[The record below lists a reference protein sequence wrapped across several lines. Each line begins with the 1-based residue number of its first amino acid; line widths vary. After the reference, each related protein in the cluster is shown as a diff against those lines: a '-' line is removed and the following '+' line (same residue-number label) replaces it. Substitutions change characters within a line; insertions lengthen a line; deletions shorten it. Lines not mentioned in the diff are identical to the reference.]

1 MQEILEAYQ
10 TLSDPEKRKG
20 YDAQFFGNSEPVE
33 RVFKTF
39 KLEPEEKTA
48 ESVSF
53 VTYWNAYS
61 SLNEIL
67 EKSLQLMNREEKKKS
82 MPKRLLG
89 KLGRAEHENTYR
101 NRQIAKMAREA
112 VQYITLLKM
121 AEIPMEFWNDEAMNW
136 VLVRWGQNRYRVQVE
151 QMKSASE
158 KKKLHS
164 KNRQFHHDLKKLL
177 SYALEG

>member
-1 MQEILEAYQ
+1 
-10 TLSDPEKRKG
+10 
-20 YDAQFFGNSEPVE
+20 
-33 RVFKTF
+33 
-39 KLEPEEKTA
+39 
-48 ESVSF
+48 
-53 VTYWNAYS
+53 
-61 SLNEIL
+61 
-67 EKSLQLMNREEKKKS
+67 

-101 NRQIAKMAREA
+101 NREIAKMAREA

-136 VLVRWGQNRYRVQVE
+136 VLVRWGQRPGNDYIALFNRYRVQVE

>member
-1 MQEILEAYQ
+1 
-10 TLSDPEKRKG
+10 
-20 YDAQFFGNSEPVE
+20 
-33 RVFKTF
+33 
-39 KLEPEEKTA
+39 
-48 ESVSF
+48 
-53 VTYWNAYS
+53 
-61 SLNEIL
+61 
-67 EKSLQLMNREEKKKS
+67 MNREEKKKS

-136 VLVRWGQNRYRVQVE
+136 VLVRWGQRPGNDYIALFNRYRVQVE

>member
-1 MQEILEAYQ
+1 MKSRTYYEILGVSRDASIEEITIAKNALAKVYHPDANAHKDIDTTAFMQEILEAYQ

-20 YDAQFFGNSEPVE
+20 YDAQLFGNPEPVE

-67 EKSLQLMNREEKKKS
+67 EKVYN
-82 MPKRLLG
+82 
-89 KLGRAEHENTYR
+89 
-101 NRQIAKMAREA
+101 
-112 VQYITLLKM
+112 
-121 AEIPMEFWNDEAMNW
+121 
-136 VLVRWGQNRYRVQVE
+136 
-151 QMKSASE
+151 
-158 KKKLHS
+158 
-164 KNRQFHHDLKKLL
+164 
-177 SYALEG
+177 